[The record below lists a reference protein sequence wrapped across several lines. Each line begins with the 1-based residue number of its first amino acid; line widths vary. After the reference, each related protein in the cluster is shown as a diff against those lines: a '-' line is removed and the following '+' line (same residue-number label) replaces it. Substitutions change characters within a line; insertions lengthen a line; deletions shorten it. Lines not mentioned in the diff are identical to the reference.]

1 MKTETMTPS
10 ERGGTLPPLIVRLAG
25 LWILAG
31 ALFKLLQGTPNDLPQ
46 IVRDFPL
53 ELGLTYKLAITL
65 ELCVAF
71 VALLRPRWAWL
82 LLCLVFLLFDAVL
95 VTQIAG
101 GAASCGCFGSQISI
115 APGTM
120 LAIDTALLIGLVV
133 TKPWSSLRTGG
144 PNPLVI
150 TTALALGVALPWLL
164 DRQLGPGAVD
174 ADGQLLEGVWKE
186 LDVESWVGRDVWDT
200 PLGEPPLNEHIDV
213 RALPLDGLWVFWR
226 HTCDHCAAHLAEL
239 ARTETGERFVTLVQL
254 REPHDTEANRVVHE
268 MPAGDFVLHAALP
281 DTINYVITTP
291 AELLLAGGRVVA
303 AQEAVSPED
312 SVDTER

>member
-95 VTQIAG
+95 MTQIVG

-164 DRQLGPGAVD
+164 
-174 ADGQLLEGVWKE
+174 E
-186 LDVESWVGRDVWDT
+186 
-200 PLGEPPLNEHIDV
+200 PLSSYVQSKVLYPSRSPAHFLPHVRNPP
-213 RALPLDGLWVFWR
+213 
-226 HTCDHCAAHLAEL
+226 
-239 ARTETGERFVTLVQL
+239 
-254 REPHDTEANRVVHE
+254 VVAQHKT
-268 MPAGDFVLHAALP
+268 H
-281 DTINYVITTP
+281 Y
-291 AELLLAGGRVVA
+291 LAGSHSDLGNVIRFRMFLFVVF
-303 AQEAVSPED
+303 QEALSDHLNLILRHPSHYAVSRINGHRLGRNTLHRLSNRYAVGFRD
-312 SVDTER
+312 KVG